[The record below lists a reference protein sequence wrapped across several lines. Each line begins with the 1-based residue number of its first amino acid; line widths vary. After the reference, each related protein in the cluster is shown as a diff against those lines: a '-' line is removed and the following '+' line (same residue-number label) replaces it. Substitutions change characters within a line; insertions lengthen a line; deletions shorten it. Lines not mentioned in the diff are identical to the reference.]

1 MSMEILLKSMC
12 YKFKL
17 SLLFLGA
24 CLIFINQIAR
34 AEEYCTKKDTTSKLS
49 LTEAISLAKNSQI
62 CNKVGKLKNSHWC
75 NETTGTWWIPI
86 SVKMQNCSPTCVVN
100 VVDKSVSVNYMC
112 MGLLRADQMGP
123 TTP

>member
-1 MSMEILLKSMC
+1 MEILLKSMC